1 MKRLNLDPFKAQLGP
16 RLQLFRS
23 GLQQRVDRLPPLPG
37 GVRLWVSLLSFGFL
51 LAALV
56 ANGPQLL
63 QQRLD
68 LQGWLWLL
76 LGVGVSLLSLVING
90 AAWAVVLRQ
99 LGLQP
104 RWAALIAAYLSTNL
118 RKHLPG
124 GIWHLASRITVLCG
138 AAAPL
143 RQPAS
148 PAQAL
153 LAVVLDPLL
162 AAIAALAL
170 VSFGGWQRGW
180 GLLCLAPLLLLRP
193 QWLHPLLMKLERRK
207 AVELGL
213 DQDAVEVPAFAMAP
227 WPSLLALAVFVLV
240 RFGGFLCCLMAFDL
254 QRSLDWGG
262 WLAGFA
268 TAWVAGLVVPG
279 APGGLGVFE
288 AALLMRLGFAIPAG
302 PLLAVAIS
310 YRVMVS
316 VADLLAACTARIDQ
330 GGPLPFSLSLP
341 LRRG

>member
-1 MKRLNLDPFKAQLGP
+1 MKRLGPEQWQQLQRRLDA
-16 RLQLFRS
+16 
-23 GLQQRVDRLPPLPG
+23 LPPLPG
-37 GVRLWVSLLSFGFL
+37 GLRLWVSLLSFGFL

-56 ANGPQLL
+56 ANGSQLL

-68 LQGWLWLL
+68 LQGWLWLA
-76 LGVGVSLLSLVING
+76 LGVGVSLLSLIVNG
-90 AAWAVVLRQ
+90 AAWGVVLRQ
-99 LGLQP
+99 LGLRP
-104 RWAALIAAYLSTNL
+104 RWGALITVYLATNL

-124 GIWHLASRITVLCG
+124 GVWHLTSRVALLRDAT
-138 AAAPL
+138 APL
-143 RQPAS
+143 LVPAR
-148 PAQAL
+148 AGQAL

-170 VSFGGWQRGW
+170 VAFGGWQGGW

-193 QWLHPLLMKLERRK
+193 RWLQPLLLNLERREARK
-207 AVELGL
+207 LELDPAAVE
-213 DQDAVEVPAFAMAP
+213 APAFATAP
-227 WPSLLALAVFVLV
+227 WPSLLALLAFVLV
-240 RFGGFLCCLMAFDL
+240 RFGGFACCLLAFDL

-268 TAWVAGLVVPG
+268 TAWVVGLVVPA

-288 AALLMRLGFAIPAG
+288 AVLLMRLGFAIPAG

-316 VADLLAACTARIDQ
+316 LADLLAAFTARLDQ
-330 GGPLPFSLSLP
+330 GRP
-341 LRRG
+341 